1 MAMKQVQLAA
11 YGQAEDV
18 VRCNE
23 VPDVGAPGPGE
34 VVFDVLAFP
43 INPADIAF
51 CTGHYRLKPPLPAT
65 PGAECVGRVAAIGA
79 GVSHV
84 AVGDHVINL
93 ARENWAQRRRVNADD
108 VIAIPKAIPIR
119 QAAML
124 RINPPTAQLLL
135 SDVTALSPG
144 DWVIQ
149 NVANSAVG
157 RLVIRLARVQ
167 GLRTV
172 NVVRR
177 DSLSAELQAMGADV
191 CVVDGPD
198 LAERVAAATGGAAI
212 RLGID
217 AVCGEA
223 LGRLAACVAD
233 DGSVVTYG
241 AMSGGQP
248 EIDRGDLMFRGVT
261 LSGFMLG
268 RFLGRRSL
276 AEIRGIFAALG
287 REMLAGKLDAPVAE
301 VYPIER
307 IAAAVAH
314 AQRDAKGGKILVA
327 PNGMV

>member
-1 MAMKQVQLAA
+1 
-11 YGQAEDV
+11 
-18 VRCNE
+18 
-23 VPDVGAPGPGE
+23 
-34 VVFDVLAFP
+34 
-43 INPADIAF
+43 
-51 CTGHYRLKPPLPAT
+51 
-65 PGAECVGRVAAIGA
+65 VAAVGA

-93 ARENWAQRRRVNADD
+93 QRENWTQRRRVKGED
-108 VIAIPKAIPIR
+108 VIAIPKGIPLR

-135 SDVTALSPG
+135 SDVAKLSAG
-144 DWVIQ
+144 DWVVQ

-157 RLVIRLARVQ
+157 RLVIRLGRAQ
-167 GLRTV
+167 GIRTV

-177 DSLSAELQAMGADV
+177 ESLFAELQAMGADA

-198 LAERVAAATGGAAI
+198 LAERVAAATGGAPVK
-212 RLGID
+212 LGID

-223 LGRLAACVAD
+223 LSRIAACVAD
-233 DGSVVTYG
+233 DGHVVTYG

-248 EIDRGDLMFRGVT
+248 VIDRNDLMFRGVT

-268 RFLGRRSL
+268 RFLGRRPL
-276 AEIRGIFAALG
+276 AEIRTIFAALG
-287 REMLAGKLDAPVAE
+287 AEMLAGKLDAPVAE

-307 IAAAVAH
+307 IAEAVAH

>member
-1 MAMKQVQLAA
+1 MKRIDLSE
-11 YGQAEDV
+11 YGVPEHV
-18 VRCNE
+18 VHCVE

-43 INPADIAF
+43 INPADIGF
-51 CTGHYRLKPPLPAT
+51 CTGTYRLRPPLPAT
-65 PGAECVGRVAAIGA
+65 PGAECVGRVAAVGA
-79 GVSHV
+79 GVTHV
-84 AVGDHVINL
+84 QLGDHVINL
-93 ARENWAQRRRVNADD
+93 QRENWTQRRRVKGED
-108 VIAIPKAIPIR
+108 VIAIPKNIPIR

-135 SDVTALSPG
+135 SDVAALQPG

-157 RLVIRLARVQ
+157 RLIIRLGRAR

-177 DSLSAELQAMGADV
+177 ESLFAELHAIGADI
-191 CVVDGPD
+191 CIVDGPD
-198 LAERVAAATGGAAI
+198 LAARVAQAVGGAPVK
-212 RLGID
+212 LGID

-223 LGRLAACVAD
+223 LARIASCVAD
-233 DGSVVTYG
+233 GGAVVTYG

-248 EIDRGDLMFRGVT
+248 AIDRGDLMFRGIT

-276 AEIRGIFAALG
+276 GEIQAIFAD
-287 REMLAGKLDAPVAE
+287 LAGQMQDGKLDAPVAA
-301 VYPIER
+301 VYPIEQ
-307 IAAAVAH
+307 IAEAVAH
-314 AQRDAKGGKILVA
+314 AQREAKGGKILVA
-327 PNGMV
+327 PNGPI

>member
-1 MAMKQVQLAA
+1 MKQVQLAA
-11 YGQAEDV
+11 YGRPEDV

-43 INPADIAF
+43 INPADISF

-65 PGAECVGRVAAIGA
+65 PGAECVGRVAAVGA

-93 ARENWAQRRRVNADD
+93 VRENWTQRRRVNGDD
-108 VIAIPKAIPIR
+108 VIAIPRAIPIR

-135 SDVTALSPG
+135 SDVTALTPG

-157 RLVIRLARVQ
+157 RLIIRLARVQ
-167 GLRTV
+167 GFRTV

-177 DSLSAELQAMGADV
+177 ESLFAELQAMGADV

-198 LAERVAAATGGAAI
+198 LAARVAAATGGAPI

-217 AVCGEA
+217 AVCGPA
-223 LGRLAACVAD
+223 LQRLASCVAD
-233 DGSVVTYG
+233 DGSLVTYG

-248 EIDRGDLMFRGVT
+248 EIDRSELMFRGVT

-276 AEIRGIFAALG
+276 AEIRGIFDVLG

-307 IAAAVAH
+307 IADAVAH

>member
-1 MAMKQVQLAA
+1 MKRIDLSE
-11 YGQAEDV
+11 YGVPEHV
-18 VRCNE
+18 VHCVE

-43 INPADIAF
+43 INPADIGF
-51 CTGHYRLKPPLPAT
+51 CTGTYRLRPPLPAT
-65 PGAECVGRVAAIGA
+65 PGAECVGRVAAVGA
-79 GVSHV
+79 GVAHV
-84 AVGDHVINL
+84 QPGDHVINL
-93 ARENWAQRRRVNADD
+93 QRENWTQRRRVKGED
-108 VIAIPKAIPIR
+108 VIAIPKNIPIR

-135 SDVTALSPG
+135 SDVTALQPG

-157 RLVIRLARVQ
+157 RLIIRLGRAR

-177 DSLSAELQAMGADV
+177 ESLFAELHAIGADI
-191 CVVDGPD
+191 CIVDGPD
-198 LAERVAAATGGAAI
+198 LAARVAQAVGGAPVK
-212 RLGID
+212 LGID

-223 LGRLAACVAD
+223 LARIASCVAD
-233 DGSVVTYG
+233 GGAVVTYG

-248 EIDRGDLMFRGVT
+248 AIDRGDLMFRGIT

-276 AEIRGIFAALG
+276 GQIQAIFAD
-287 REMLAGKLDAPVAE
+287 LAGQMQDGKLDAPVAA
-301 VYPIER
+301 VYPIEQ
-307 IAAAVAH
+307 IAEAVAH
-314 AQRDAKGGKILVA
+314 AQREAKGGKILVA
-327 PNGMV
+327 PNGPI

>member
-1 MAMKQVQLAA
+1 MKQVQLAA
-11 YGQAEDV
+11 YGVPEQV

-51 CTGHYRLKPPLPAT
+51 CTGHYRLRPPLPAT
-65 PGAECVGRVAAIGA
+65 PGAECVGRVAAVGA

-84 AVGDHVINL
+84 AVGDPVINL
-93 ARENWAQRRRVNADD
+93 QRENWTQRRRVTGED
-108 VIAIPKAIPIR
+108 VLAIPKGIPLR

-135 SDVTALSPG
+135 SDVTKLSGG
-144 DWVIQ
+144 DWVVQ

-157 RLVIRLARVQ
+157 RLVIRLGRAQ
-167 GLRTV
+167 GIRTV

-177 DSLSAELQAMGADV
+177 ESLFAELQAMGADA
-191 CVVDGPD
+191 CVMDGPD
-198 LAERVAAATGGAAI
+198 LAERVAAATGGAPVK
-212 RLGID
+212 LGID

-223 LGRLAACVAD
+223 LSRISACVV
-233 DGSVVTYG
+233 DGGAVVTYG

-248 EIDRGDLMFRGVT
+248 VIDRNDLMFRGVT

-276 AEIRGIFAALG
+276 AEIREIFAALG
-287 REMLAGKLDAPVAE
+287 AEMLAGKLDAPVAE

-307 IAAAVAH
+307 IAEAVAH

-327 PNGMV
+327 PNGEI

>member
-1 MAMKQVQLAA
+1 MKQVQLAA
-11 YGQAEDV
+11 YGVPEQV

-51 CTGHYRLKPPLPAT
+51 CTGHYRLRPPLPST
-65 PGAECVGRVAAIGA
+65 PVAECVGRVAAVGA

-93 ARENWAQRRRVNADD
+93 QRENWTQRRRVRGED
-108 VIAIPKAIPIR
+108 VIAIPQGIPLR

-135 SDVTALSPG
+135 SDVAKLSPG
-144 DWVIQ
+144 DWVVQ

-157 RLVIRLARVQ
+157 RLVIRLARAQ
-167 GLRTV
+167 GIRTV

-177 DSLSAELQAMGADV
+177 ESLFAELQAMGADA

-198 LAERVAAATGGAAI
+198 LAERVKAATAGAPVK
-212 RLGID
+212 LGID

-223 LGRLAACVAD
+223 LARISSCVAD
-233 DGSVVTYG
+233 EGAVVTYG
-241 AMSGGQP
+241 AMGGGQP
-248 EIDRGDLMFRGVT
+248 VIDRSDLMFRGIT

-276 AEIRGIFAALG
+276 PEIRAIFADLG
-287 REMLAGKLDAPVAE
+287 AQMLAGRLDAPVAE

-307 IAAAVAH
+307 IAEAVAH

>member
-1 MAMKQVQLAA
+1 MKRIDLSE
-11 YGQAEDV
+11 YGVPEHV
-18 VRCNE
+18 VHCVE

-43 INPADIAF
+43 INPADIGF
-51 CTGHYRLKPPLPAT
+51 CSGTYRLRPPLPAT
-65 PGAECVGRVAAIGA
+65 PGAECVGRVAAVGA
-79 GVSHV
+79 GVAHV
-84 AVGDHVINL
+84 QPGDHVINL
-93 ARENWAQRRRVNADD
+93 QRENWTQRRRVKGED
-108 VIAIPKAIPIR
+108 VIAIPKNIPIR

-135 SDVTALSPG
+135 SDVTALQPG

-157 RLVIRLARVQ
+157 RLIIRLGRAR

-177 DSLSAELQAMGADV
+177 ESLFAELHAIGADI
-191 CVVDGPD
+191 CIVDGPD
-198 LAERVAAATGGAAI
+198 LAARVAQAVGGAPVK
-212 RLGID
+212 LGID

-223 LGRLAACVAD
+223 LARIASCVAD
-233 DGSVVTYG
+233 GGAVVTYG

-248 EIDRGDLMFRGVT
+248 AIDRGDLMFRGIT

-276 AEIRGIFAALG
+276 GEIQAIFAD
-287 REMLAGKLDAPVAE
+287 LAGQMQDGKLDAPVAA
-301 VYPIER
+301 VYPIEQ
-307 IAAAVAH
+307 IAEAVAH
-314 AQRDAKGGKILVA
+314 AQREAKGGKILVA
-327 PNGMV
+327 PNGPI

>member
-1 MAMKQVQLAA
+1 MKRIDLSE
-11 YGQAEDV
+11 YGVPEHV
-18 VRCNE
+18 VHCVE

-43 INPADIAF
+43 INPADIGF
-51 CTGHYRLKPPLPAT
+51 CTGTYRLRPPLPAT
-65 PGAECVGRVAAIGA
+65 PGAECVGRVIAVGT
-79 GVSHV
+79 GVVHV
-84 AVGDHVINL
+84 QPGDHVINL
-93 ARENWAQRRRVNADD
+93 QRENWTQRRRVKGED
-108 VIAIPKAIPIR
+108 VIAIPKNIPIR

-135 SDVTALSPG
+135 SDVTALQPG

-157 RLVIRLARVQ
+157 RLIIRLGRAR

-177 DSLSAELQAMGADV
+177 ESLFAELHAIGADI
-191 CVVDGPD
+191 CIVDGPD
-198 LAERVAAATGGAAI
+198 LAARVAQAVGGAPVK
-212 RLGID
+212 LGID

-223 LGRLAACVAD
+223 LARIASCVAD
-233 DGSVVTYG
+233 GGAVVTYG

-248 EIDRGDLMFRGVT
+248 AIDRGDLMFRGIT

-276 AEIRGIFAALG
+276 GEIQAIFAD
-287 REMLAGKLDAPVAE
+287 LAGQMQDGKLDAPVAA
-301 VYPIER
+301 VYPIEQ
-307 IAAAVAH
+307 IAEAVAH
-314 AQRDAKGGKILVA
+314 AQREAKGGKILVA
-327 PNGMV
+327 PNGPI

>member
-1 MAMKQVQLAA
+1 MKQVQLAA
-11 YGQAEDV
+11 YGVPEQV

-51 CTGHYRLKPPLPAT
+51 CTGHYRLRPPLPAT
-65 PGAECVGRVAAIGA
+65 PGAECVGRVAAVGA
-79 GVSHV
+79 GVAHV

-93 ARENWAQRRRVNADD
+93 QRENWTQRRLVRGED
-108 VIAIPKAIPIR
+108 VIAIPKGIPLR

-135 SDVTALSPG
+135 SDVTKLSAG
-144 DWVIQ
+144 DWVVQ

-157 RLVIRLARVQ
+157 RLVIRLGRAQ
-167 GLRTV
+167 GIRTV

-177 DSLSAELQAMGADV
+177 ESLFAELQAMGADA

-198 LAERVAAATGGAAI
+198 LAERVAAATGGSPVK
-212 RLGID
+212 LGID

-223 LGRLAACVAD
+223 LSRISACVV
-233 DGSVVTYG
+233 DGGAVVTYG

-248 EIDRGDLMFRGVT
+248 VIDRNDLMFRGVT

-276 AEIRGIFAALG
+276 AEIRAIFAALG
-287 REMLAGKLDAPVAE
+287 AEMLAGKLDAPVAE

-307 IAAAVAH
+307 IAEAVAH

-327 PNGMV
+327 PNGEI

>member
-1 MAMKQVQLAA
+1 MKRIELAE
-11 YGQAEDV
+11 YGIPEQV
-18 VRCNE
+18 VRCVE

-51 CTGHYRLKPPLPAT
+51 CTGAYRLRPQLPAT
-65 PGAECVGRVAAIGA
+65 PGAECVGRVVAVGA

-84 AVGDHVINL
+84 AVGGHVINL
-93 ARENWAQRRRVNADD
+93 QRENWTQRRRVRGED
-108 VIAIPKAIPIR
+108 VIGIPAGIPLR

-135 SDVTALSPG
+135 SDVAALKPG
-144 DWVIQ
+144 DLVIQ

-157 RLVIRLARVQ
+157 RLVIRLARAR

-177 DSLSAELQAMGADV
+177 EALFPELTALGADV
-191 CVVDGPD
+191 CVMDGPD
-198 LAERVAAATGGAAI
+198 LAGRVAAATGGAAI

-223 LGRLAACVAD
+223 LARISACVAD
-233 DGSVVTYG
+233 EGNVVTYG
-241 AMSGGQP
+241 AMSGEQP
-248 EIDRGDLMFRGVT
+248 VIDRSDLMYRGIT

-276 AEIRGIFAALG
+276 AEIRAIFADLG
-287 REMLAGKLDAPVAE
+287 RRMLDGKLDAPVAE
-301 VYPIER
+301 VYPIEG
-307 IAAAVAH
+307 IADAVAH
-314 AQRDAKGGKILVA
+314 AQREAKGGKILVA

>member
-1 MAMKQVQLAA
+1 MKQVQLAA
-11 YGQAEDV
+11 YGVPEQV
-18 VRCNE
+18 VRCVE
-23 VPDVGAPGPGE
+23 VEDVGAPGPGE

-65 PGAECVGRVAAIGA
+65 PGAECVGRVAAVGA

-93 ARENWAQRRRVNADD
+93 QRENWTQRRRVAGED
-108 VIAIPKAIPIR
+108 VIAIPKGIPLR

-135 SDVTALSPG
+135 SDVAPLSAG
-144 DWVIQ
+144 DWVVQ

-157 RLVIRLARVQ
+157 RLVIRLARAQ

-177 DSLSAELQAMGADV
+177 ESLFAELQAMGADA

-198 LAERVAAATGGAAI
+198 LAERVAAATG
-212 RLGID
+212 RLPVKLGID

-223 LGRLAACVAD
+223 LARISACVAD
-233 DGSVVTYG
+233 GGNVVTYG

-248 EIDRGDLMFRGVT
+248 VIERNDLMFRGVT

-276 AEIRGIFAALG
+276 PEIRAIFAELG
-287 REMLAGKLDAPVAE
+287 AQMLAGKLDAPVAE

-307 IAAAVAH
+307 IAEAVAH

-327 PNGMV
+327 PNGKI

>member
-1 MAMKQVQLAA
+1 MKRIDLKA
-11 YGQAEDV
+11 YGVPEQVVQCVDV
-18 VRCNE
+18 A
-23 VPDVGAPGPGE
+23 DVGAPGPGE

-51 CTGHYRLKPPLPAT
+51 CTGGYRLRPPLPAT
-65 PGAECVGRVAAIGA
+65 PGAECVGRVAAVGA
-79 GVSHV
+79 GVDHV
-84 AVGDHVINL
+84 TLGDHVINL
-93 ARENWAQRRRVNADD
+93 ARENWAQRRRVRGED
-108 VIAIPKAIPIR
+108 VIAIPRDIALR

-135 SDVTALSPG
+135 SDVTALQPG

-157 RLVIRLARVQ
+157 RLVIRMAKAR
-167 GLRTV
+167 GIRTI

-177 DSLSAELQAMGADV
+177 EALFAELQALGADL

-198 LAERVAAATGGAAI
+198 LAARVATASGGAVVK
-212 RLGID
+212 LGID
-217 AVCGEA
+217 AVCGDA
-223 LGRLAACVAD
+223 LARIAACVC
-233 DGSVVTYG
+233 DGGAVVTYG

-248 EIDRGDLMFRGVT
+248 VIDRSDLMFRGLT

-276 AEIRGIFAALG
+276 ADIRAIFADLG
-287 REMLAGKLDAPVAE
+287 QQMRDGKLDAPVAA
-301 VYPIER
+301 VYPIEQ
-307 IAAAVAH
+307 IAEAVAH
-314 AQRDAKGGKILVA
+314 AQREAKGGKILVA